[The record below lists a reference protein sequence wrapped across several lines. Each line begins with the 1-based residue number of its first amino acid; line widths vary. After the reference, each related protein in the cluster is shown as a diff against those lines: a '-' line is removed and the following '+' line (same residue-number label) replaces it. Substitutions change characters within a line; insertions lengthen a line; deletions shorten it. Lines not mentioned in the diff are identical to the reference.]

1 MVVVGVDGGGTKTI
15 AVAADLS
22 GHVRAR
28 AESSGSN
35 PNFVGREAAFS
46 VLRHVLDEVR
56 RCVASQDPEPLAHAA
71 LCVPG
76 LSVYRAGAADAL
88 GLPPERVSFN
98 TDVDSTFFGA
108 LGKETG
114 VVALAG
120 TGSFVTG
127 TNRDG
132 ITARAGGWGPII
144 GDEGSGQMIAVRALQ
159 AVAMEWDGRGPVTR
173 LTNKLLGFY
182 DAATPHEL
190 KSAVKLDNVSR
201 LTYAVREAADEGDSI
216 AQAIMAEAGRGLAD
230 MAASVITRLDMRSD
244 ACELALTGG
253 LPRIGE
259 KYTQPFAER
268 LAELWPAVRIVEPL
282 LPPVGGALLL
292 ALRSSGVPWS
302 AEVLDAIRRT
312 L

>member
-1 MVVVGVDGGGTKTI
+1 MIVVGVDGGGTKTI

-28 AESSGSN
+28 AEGSGSN

-56 RCVASQDPEPLAHAA
+56 RCMAARNPEPLAHAA

-76 LSVYRAGAADAL
+76 LPAYRAGGAEAL
-88 GLPPERVSFN
+88 GLPPDRASFN
-98 TDVDSTFFGA
+98 TDVDSTFCGA

-144 GDEGSGQMIAVRALQ
+144 GDEGSGQRIAVRALQ
-159 AVAMEWDGRGPVTR
+159 AVALQWDGRGPITR
-173 LTNKLLGFY
+173 LTNKLLRFY

-201 LTYAVREAADEGDSI
+201 LTYLVREAADEGDSI
-216 AQAIMAEAGRGLAD
+216 AKAIMADAGRSLAD
-230 MAASVITRLDMRSD
+230 MAASVVERLDMRSD
-244 ACELALTGG
+244 VFELALTGG

-259 KYTQPFAER
+259 RYTQPFAER
-268 LAELWPAVRIVEPL
+268 LAEHCPAVRLVEPL

-292 ALRSSGVPWS
+292 ALRSSGVSWS
-302 AEVLDAIRRT
+302 ADVLDALRRT